1 MKKLIWATTLLV
13 TSFLSLAQA
22 QPAFQEGKD
31 YKLLGSEQSSTQA
44 TDKNNVKVIEFFSYG
59 CPACN
64 FFEPTLKKWLK
75 DKPNDIDFAR
85 VPVIFHKEWQVYAK
99 AYYIAQALGVADKIS
114 PAVFAEIHQQKRSLL
129 KQADMAAFFAKHGV
143 KESDFNDA
151 YQYSTSLNLQINQGN
166 TLMRDYQ
173 ITGVPAVTVNGRYL
187 TDMSMAKGP
196 ERMIAILN
204 FLVENASKAQQKS

>member
-1 MKKLIWATTLLV
+1 MKKLIWATALLI

-31 YKLLGSEQSSTQA
+31 YKLVGGEQSSVQV
-44 TDKNNVKVIEFFSYG
+44 TDKNKVKVIEFFSYG
-59 CPACN
+59 CPACH
-64 FFEPTLKKWLK
+64 FFEPTLEKWLK
-75 DKPNDIDFAR
+75 DKPNNVDFSR

-99 AYYIAQALGVADKIS
+99 AYYIAQALGITDKIS
-114 PAVFAEIHQQKRSLL
+114 PALFAEIHQQKHNLL

-151 YQYSTSLNLQINQGN
+151 YQYSTGLNLQINQAH
-166 TLMRDYQ
+166 TLMRNYQ

-187 TDMSMAKGP
+187 TDMSMAQGP
-196 ERMIAILN
+196 ERMIAIVN
-204 FLVENASKAQQKS
+204 FLVENARKAQQES